1 MNKRL
6 TDENLTQI
14 KERTGKA
21 TEGKW
26 RHTLT
31 TPEYDTYFI
40 GSSNVD
46 GTFTPIGNINGEADA
61 TFIAH
66 AREDI
71 PKLLAE
77 IEYLRGRQAELLEY
91 NRMYLAD
98 IKRMSAEVE
107 RLNMRLKQAEEIL
120 ELDTDIIDK
129 LEYYD
134 NAIRNL
140 DALADSVRY
149 RLGSHENAEDV
160 ADEIVGIISEL
171 ERKVGDIT

>member
-14 KERTGKA
+14 KERTEKA

-46 GTFTPIGNINGEADA
+46 GTFTPIGNINGEVDA

-107 RLNMRLKQAEEIL
+107 RLRAGNGLIDLIEERLIAKGYSHADDRYDLFLREVYEIL
-120 ELDTDIIDK
+120 YEEETK
-129 LEYYD
+129 
-134 NAIRNL
+134 
-140 DALADSVRY
+140 
-149 RLGSHENAEDV
+149 
-160 ADEIVGIISEL
+160 
-171 ERKVGDIT
+171 

>member
-6 TDENLTQI
+6 TDEELAEI
-14 KERTGKA
+14 KERAGKA

-46 GTFTPIGNINGEADA
+46 GTFTPIGNINGEVDA
-61 TFIAH
+61 AFIAH

-107 RLNMRLKQAEEIL
+107 RLKARLSEIEKKALDPLEHRADYVSSEYCYEIYRMAKEET
-120 ELDTDIIDK
+120 E
-129 LEYYD
+129 
-134 NAIRNL
+134 
-140 DALADSVRY
+140 
-149 RLGSHENAEDV
+149 
-160 ADEIVGIISEL
+160 
-171 ERKVGDIT
+171 